1 MENKL
6 SLANLY
12 LSVTGKT
19 ICLGLF
25 LLLLPSILNEIKWL
39 LAGKSAEC
47 RRVQAE
53 YVQLVMSSSMLNKH
67 AFAPGEGSS
76 INQVFLGAVLSS
88 ATQAPNA
95 KLIQAAIYG
104 CPTVNLPV
112 QSTRW

>member
-1 MENKL
+1 MESKL

-12 LSVTGKT
+12 LSIAGKS
-19 ICLGLF
+19 ICLVLF

-39 LAGKSAEC
+39 LVGKSSEC
-47 RRVQAE
+47 RRVQIE
-53 YVQLVMSSSMLNKH
+53 YAQLVMSSKLLNKH

-104 CPTVNLPV
+104 CPTSNLPV
-112 QSTRW
+112 QLTSW